1 MLVQEELSNKK
12 GESEMDCKKC
22 KNEEMV
28 TIPFAAHKIVVA
40 RKEREKNRLKIALVA
55 SWIIEAVIIAVIMLH

>member
-1 MLVQEELSNKK
+1 MSCEK
-12 GESEMDCKKC
+12 CKKEE
-22 KNEEMV
+22 EEMV
-28 TIPFAAHKIVVA
+28 TVPYAAHKIVIA

>member
-1 MLVQEELSNKK
+1 MN
-12 GESEMDCKKC
+12 CKKC